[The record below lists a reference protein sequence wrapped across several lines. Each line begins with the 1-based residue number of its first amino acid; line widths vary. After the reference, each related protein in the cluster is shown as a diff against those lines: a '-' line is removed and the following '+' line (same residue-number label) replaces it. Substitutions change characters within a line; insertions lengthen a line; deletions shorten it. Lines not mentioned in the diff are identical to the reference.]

1 MLVWVWGCREYWQL
15 VGWSVGGAG
24 GHCAVQSGLAHAALK
39 LVKVWVLEMMSLSI
53 GNLLWGLGLGG
64 GNLGVLVHKYIVV
77 GCMLR

>member
-1 MLVWVWGCREYWQL
+1 MLG
-15 VGWSVGGAG
+15 GSVGGAG

-64 GNLGVLVHKYIVV
+64 GNLGVLVHKYMVV
-77 GCMLR
+77 RCMLGVLVK